1 MSFFCVRATWSLFIR
16 LCLASLFGFVF
27 ALSLA
32 HRGNAQD
39 ISLISDDET
48 ENLLRTYATPLF
60 QVAGLD
66 PDSIRIFL
74 VKDPALNAFVT
85 AGNQMFINTGLLM
98 KARSPSEVI
107 GVIAHETGHIAAG
120 HVSLRAEA
128 MENSILIALASTLAG
143 VGLAVATG
151 DFDAI
156 GVFSFAGASAGLAN
170 TLSYSRQQ
178 EAAADQAA
186 VRYLDLTQQSPVG
199 LRDFM
204 SKLLGKE
211 ILLSKNQDP
220 YLRTHPLTRDRVKFL
235 DDQTHRSAWTDHPL
249 PAELIQRHARVRA
262 KLGAFLNPPHE
273 TLRHWSQDNNSLPAR
288 YARSIAWYRDN
299 QADKALKELER
310 LIAEHPNDPY
320 FHELKGQILFEF
332 GQGRD
337 AIAPLEKAVALL
349 PTGDAI
355 RFLLIRVLSA
365 DDTAQNNERA
375 MEQLGIALQRQ
386 PDHPG
391 LWRQA
396 AILYG
401 RAGNKGMTALA
412 LAERALALGNFEEAI
427 SYGTR
432 AIKGLDPGT
441 PAHLRSSDL
450 VATARQKNQ

>member
-1 MSFFCVRATWSLFIR
+1 MSFFPVRAAWSLLIHFG
-16 LCLASLFGFVF
+16 LPSLFGVVF

-32 HRGNAQD
+32 HRGAAQD

-85 AGNQMFINTGLLM
+85 AGNQMFMNTGLLI
-98 KARSPSEVI
+98 KAESPAEVI

-120 HVSLRAEA
+120 HVSLRTETV
-128 MENSILIALASTLAG
+128 ENSTLIALAGTLAG
-143 VGLAVATG
+143 VGLAIATG
-151 DFDAI
+151 DAGAL
-156 GVFSFAGASAGLAN
+156 GVLSLAGASAGLAN
-170 TLSYSRQQ
+170 TLRYSRQQ

-186 VRYLDLTQQSPVG
+186 VRYLELTEQSPLG

-204 SKLLGKE
+204 SKLSGKE

-220 YLRTHPLTRDRVKFL
+220 YLRTHPLTRDRIRFL
-235 DDQTHRSAWTDHPL
+235 DNQTRRSTWTDRPL
-249 PAELIQRHARVRA
+249 PRELIQKHARVRA
-262 KLGAFLNPPHE
+262 KLEAFLNPPHR
-273 TLRHWSQDNNSLPAR
+273 TLRHWSQDDNSLPAR
-288 YARSIAWYRDN
+288 YARSVAWYKDN
-299 QADKALKELER
+299 QADKALAELER
-310 LIAEHPNDPY
+310 LITDHPDDPY

-332 GQGRD
+332 GQGRA

-365 DDTAQNNERA
+365 DDTAPHNQRA
-375 MEQLGIALQRQ
+375 MEQLNIALQRQ
-386 PDHPG
+386 PNHPG

-401 RAGNKGMTALA
+401 RAGNKGMTTLA

-427 SYGTR
+427 SHGTR
-432 AIKGLDPGT
+432 AIKGLAPGT
-441 PAHLRSSDL
+441 PARLRASDL